1 MELDEMKSLWQ
12 ELDARTAHTHAMALQ
27 LVRAGQSDRLH
38 RSLRPLRWGQSAQIA
53 FGVAAILWGVAFWS
67 THLGDWR
74 AVACGVVMQ
83 VFGILMVAFAGRL
96 LYSLKAIDY
105 AAPVVEIQ
113 RRLAALGAWRV
124 RVETPAFVLLGAF
137 IWIPAVLMLMLDDT
151 ARAGVDMWRAAP
163 GLPLWLLMNG
173 VFAVAL
179 AMLAF
184 WLLRRFGHVRWLQHN
199 FAGSAIRRAE
209 AALDEIARFERE

>member
-1 MELDEMKSLWQ
+1 
-12 ELDARTAHTHAMALQ
+12 
-27 LVRAGQSDRLH
+27 
-38 RSLRPLRWGQSAQIA
+38 
-53 FGVAAILWGVAFWS
+53 
-67 THLGDWR
+67 
-74 AVACGVVMQ
+74 
-83 VFGILMVAFAGRL
+83 
-96 LYSLKAIDY
+96 
-105 AAPVVEIQ
+105 
-113 RRLAALGAWRV
+113 V